1 MECYSGRYYWRRR
14 PSPTLQYPF
23 IFLFLGLYGYVIGY
37 DSHFPF
43 PFPSCS
49 VLSRDNI
56 PHFPLPFPDP
66 TIFSLSLHQPP
77 DPTLNPG
84 TPRSSPL
91 TIDLTGI
98 LQSAAFWVSN
108 RGGTSGRKLYFYFY
122 LMTTGLSAVLGNDPV
137 ILSGTAF
144 LVYFTKIAGVSHV
157 AWIFSEFVT
166 CNTASMLLFVGM
178 DPTSY

>member
-23 IFLFLGLYGYVIGY
+23 IFLFLGLYGYVLGY
-37 DSHFPF
+37 NSPN

-49 VLSRDNI
+49 ALSRDNI
-56 PHFPLPFPDP
+56 PHFPLPFPDL

-122 LMTTGLSAVLGNDPV
+122 LMTT
-137 ILSGTAF
+137 
-144 LVYFTKIAGVSHV
+144 
-157 AWIFSEFVT
+157 
-166 CNTASMLLFVGM
+166 
-178 DPTSY
+178 